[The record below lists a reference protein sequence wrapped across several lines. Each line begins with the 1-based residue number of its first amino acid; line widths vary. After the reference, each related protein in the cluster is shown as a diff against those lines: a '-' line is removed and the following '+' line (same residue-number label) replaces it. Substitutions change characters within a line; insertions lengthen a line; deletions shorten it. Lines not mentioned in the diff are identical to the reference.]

1 METPERV
8 TSVQNYQQKKKQQQH
23 DDTSDIVLVSLLSI
37 LN

>member
-8 TSVQNYQQKKKQQQH
+8 TSVQNYQKKKQQQH